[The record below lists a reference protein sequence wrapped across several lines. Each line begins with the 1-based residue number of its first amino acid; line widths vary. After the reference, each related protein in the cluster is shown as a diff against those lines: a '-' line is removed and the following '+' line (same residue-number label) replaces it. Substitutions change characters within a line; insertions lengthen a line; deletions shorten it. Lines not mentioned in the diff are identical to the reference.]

1 VFGHSVLNPMS
12 PQALAISNLFVFLLI
27 AAGANLLGLVG
38 TLAITLP
45 LYRHRKGRGDP
56 PQTFGRVDMEI
67 AWTSAPFIILAIVF
81 AVTVYTM
88 ILSHPGDDPPP
99 ARAQSSDLVVVGHQ
113 WWWEFRYPNGLVTAN
128 EPHIPL
134 HKRMLVSLKSDD
146 VIHSFWVPQ
155 LNGKMDLVP
164 GQTNHM
170 WLQADKAD
178 TYFGNCVEFCGTG
191 HAWMLLHV
199 VAQPP
204 AQFAAWE
211 RAQLRPAKPPTTPLA
226 LQGLGVYTA
235 HTCYVCHNISG
246 LVPLQH
252 RGSSSVL
259 VAPDL
264 THFASRMTLG
274 AGRLAN
280 TPANVA
286 AWLRNPDALKP
297 GVHMPNLQLTP
308 PEIKALTAFLETL
321 K

>member
-1 VFGHSVLNPMS
+1 MFGHSVLNPMS

-45 LYRHRKGRGDP
+45 LYRHRRGRGDP

-99 ARAQSSDLVVVGHQ
+99 ARAQASDVVVVGHQ
-113 WWWEFRYPNGLVTAN
+113 WWWQLRYPNGLVTAN

-134 HKRMLVSLKSDD
+134 HTRMLVALKSDD

-155 LNGKMDLVP
+155 LAGKMDLVP

-178 TYFGNCVEFCGTG
+178 TYFGNGVEF
-191 HAWMLLHV
+191 
-199 VAQPP
+199 
-204 AQFAAWE
+204 
-211 RAQLRPAKPPTTPLA
+211 
-226 LQGLGVYTA
+226 
-235 HTCYVCHNISG
+235 
-246 LVPLQH
+246 
-252 RGSSSVL
+252 
-259 VAPDL
+259 
-264 THFASRMTLG
+264 
-274 AGRLAN
+274 
-280 TPANVA
+280 
-286 AWLRNPDALKP
+286 
-297 GVHMPNLQLTP
+297 
-308 PEIKALTAFLETL
+308 
-321 K
+321 